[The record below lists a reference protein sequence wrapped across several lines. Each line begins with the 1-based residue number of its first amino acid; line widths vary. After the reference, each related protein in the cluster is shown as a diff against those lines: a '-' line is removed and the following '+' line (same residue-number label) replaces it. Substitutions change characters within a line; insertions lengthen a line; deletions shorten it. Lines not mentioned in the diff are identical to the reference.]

1 MAFTRF
7 SSDRAVLEKRLAE
20 STFTGI
26 YHLTTPGNG
35 LKMPF
40 IDDPH
45 IRLQKWGANLQTN
58 GLNIENELRGTTRLL
73 KSDYQ
78 VYNKNPIETSKK
90 LYDTSTFYVDESR
103 ASCPAW
109 LFRDKT
115 QYRPQILDKNPQYN
129 VFYSFE
135 NNQATRMLEKDYYA
149 LKQL

>member
-7 SSDRAVLEKRLAE
+7 SSDQAVLEKRLAE

-26 YHLTTPGNG
+26 YHLNTPGNG

-58 GLNIENELRGTTRLL
+58 GLTIENELRGATRLL

-78 VYNKNPIETSKK
+78 LYNKTPIETSKK
-90 LYDTSTFYVDESR
+90 FYDNSTFYIDESR

-115 QYRPQILDKNPQYN
+115 QYRPHILDKNPQYN

>member
-78 VYNKNPIETSKK
+78 IYNKNPIETSKK
-90 LYDTSTFYVDESR
+90 MYDTSTFYIDESR

-109 LFRDKT
+109 TFRDKT

>member
-78 VYNKNPIETSKK
+78 IYNKNPIETSKK
-90 LYDTSTFYVDESR
+90 IKR
-103 ASCPAW
+103 
-109 LFRDKT
+109 
-115 QYRPQILDKNPQYN
+115 I
-129 VFYSFE
+129 SFE
-135 NNQATRMLEKDYYA
+135 FEN
-149 LKQL
+149 

>member
-7 SSDRAVLEKRLAE
+7 SNDRDVLEKRLAE

-26 YHLTTPGNG
+26 YNLTTPGNG
-35 LKMPF
+35 LNMPF

-58 GLNIENELRGTTRLL
+58 GINVENELRGTTRLL
-73 KSDYQ
+73 TSDYHL
-78 VYNKNPIETSKK
+78 YNKNIDSSKK
-90 LYDTSTFYVDESR
+90 FYNNSTFYIDESR

-109 LFRDKT
+109 TFRDKT
-115 QYRPQILDKNPQYN
+115 QHRPHILDKNPQYN
-129 VFYSFE
+129 LFLSFE

-149 LKQL
+149 LK